1 MKQLF
6 LIVTAC
12 LIAFQ
17 SQAAFIEGLE
27 DVPMPEGMA
36 QPGNDNISF
45 GNEESRLVDTLLTSD
60 KLSFGQ
66 VQQFYSK
73 NLPEFGWTYQGKRGE
88 TLVFEREGEVMDI
101 SCESKKPLV
110 VRITVKSK
118 I

>member
-1 MKQLF
+1 MKKLF
-6 LIVTAC
+6 LILTFC
-12 LIAFQ
+12 LISFQ
-17 SQAAFIEGLE
+17 VQAAFIEGLE

-36 QPGNDNISF
+36 QSPNDNISF

-60 KLSFGQ
+60 TLSCRQ
-66 VQQFYSK
+66 IQQFYGK
-73 NLPEFGWTYQGKRGE
+73 NLPEFGWTYQGKRNE